1 MIIFTH
7 SASHP
12 TIENH
17 IPSYHVI
24 FVFFYWL
31 IESHH
36 THLPSTIYNWHTYI
50 SFHKIRS
57 EWPFELNIHGWLFVM
72 RTRWHTKNIRHRI
85 FFYQYTHILYTK
97 THAYFSLYICGVLFV
112 YWFTFWFSGV
122 IWTGTYSAHSSGFSV
137 LSIMSG
143 PLTHARLFSRF
154 FLYSP
159 SNGVWYSV
167 DTPTT

>member
-112 YWFTFWFSGV
+112 YWFTFWFFWSDLNWDILRTFVWFFCFVDYVRSVNACTV
-122 IWTGTYSAHSSGFSV
+122 IQ
-137 LSIMSG
+137 
-143 PLTHARLFSRF
+143 
-154 FLYSP
+154 
-159 SNGVWYSV
+159 
-167 DTPTT
+167 